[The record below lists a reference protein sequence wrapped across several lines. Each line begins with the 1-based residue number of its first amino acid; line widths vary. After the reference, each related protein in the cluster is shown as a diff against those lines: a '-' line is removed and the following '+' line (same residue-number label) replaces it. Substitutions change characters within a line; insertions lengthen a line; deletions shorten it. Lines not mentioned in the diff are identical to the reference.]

1 MKSQSNRQ
9 GIGQGI
15 GGINSALRRKGF
27 PRAQGAKMRIFFVA
41 SWLRGVLVFPFSGVH
56 DA

>member
-1 MKSQSNRQ
+1 MKSQS
-9 GIGQGI
+9 IGQGI
-15 GGINSALRRKGF
+15 GAINSALRRKGF